1 MLPISL
7 RIAAVLAALAWTF
20 ASPAAAAPADDFKEA
35 QRLYQAGRLQP
46 ALGKGDAYLKA
57 QPKEAQGRFLRG
69 LILTEQNKTNEAIQA
84 FSSLTE
90 DYPELPEPYN
100 NLAVLYAS
108 QGAFDKAKAALE
120 LAIHTHPS
128 YGTAHENLGDV
139 YAQLARRAYDRAI
152 QLDKGNKA
160 AAVKLS
166 LVKELFAAP
175 GGAARTNVARA
186 EPPKGEASK
195 APPAKAAEAPKP
207 EPKAAPAK
215 AAEPAKVEPRSAPAK
230 AAEPAKVEPR
240 PAPAKA
246 AEPAKAAPAQPASA
260 DAAAV
265 AAAIDA
271 WAKAWSAKDV
281 KGYLAAY
288 SPRFEVP
295 GGQARGDWEKLRT
308 ERITKPKSI
317 EVAVDMQS
325 LSVEGNTATA
335 VFRQTYRSDVLRNVT
350 RKTLRLEKAGDR
362 WLIAQERAA
371 E

>member
-1 MLPISL
+1 MLFRLL
-7 RIAAVLAALAWTF
+7 RIAAALATVALAL
-20 ASPAAAAPADDFKEA
+20 ASPAVAAPADDLKEA

-46 ALGKGDAYLKA
+46 ALEKIDGYLKV

-152 QLDKGNKA
+152 QLDKNNKA

-175 GGAARTNVARA
+175 GGASRSNL
-186 EPPKGEASK
+186 
-195 APPAKAAEAPKP
+195 AKAES
-207 EPKAAPAK
+207 AK
-215 AAEPAKVEPRSAPAK
+215 AAEPT
-230 AAEPAKVEPR
+230 
-240 PAPAKA
+240 KA
-246 AEPAKAAPAQPASA
+246 AEPAKAAAPKTAEPAKPEAKAAPAQAEPAKVEPAKAAPKA
-260 DAAAV
+260 DGAPARAATGGDSAAV

-288 SPRFEVP
+288 SPKFEVP
-295 GGQARGDWEKLRT
+295 GSQGRADWEKARR
-308 ERITKPKSI
+308 ERIEKPKSI
-317 EVAVDMQS
+317 EVEIAAQS
-325 LSVEGNTATA
+325 ITVNGNTATA

-350 RKTLRLEKAGDR
+350 RKTLRLEKSGDR
-362 WLIAQERAA
+362 WLITQERAG